1 LPTVLI
7 VALIVVI
14 TLTILQPAI
23 NSEAQTK
30 KKEYST
36 SSLFVAIFSN
46 GDTLIE
52 QDIVADPKV
61 SKTNITLFGRTIEDL
76 NVADYNNNLIH
87 YNSSGV
93 PGKITLTSSGVSK
106 IRLTYV
112 TPDLVSKDG
121 RVWTFSINSA
131 DKFSL
136 KLPANSTITDL
147 GKEFPESVRR
157 MGDQELLSF
166 QPGNIEIKYVIGF
179 LGTKDQSN
187 ASIESAGLAIK
198 DAKNR
203 YPGIILDAA
212 EKQLR
217 QAIISKNSEMYL
229 EAERY
234 ATDANDLA
242 LRIARDYS
250 NVRTT
255 IMNTNNQIKK
265 AAASGEDITLS
276 KILLSQSNSEFSRGQ
291 YIEAKRSADNA
302 VVNIGKKMELTGFM
316 PIIIIIIVVTVLAV
330 AIWYVFF
337 VKKRKNILILS
348 LRRKWPK
355 LKAKS
360 DPSLIDNSQLRG
372 SDTEIKGQNFKSEY
386 QGSTSDSPTQSPL
399 GSYSASSFSK
409 NSLPSSPAYIDQK
422 ILSDFIAKLLMQRPY
437 LRPEDQQVLKYL
449 EEKEGAA
456 FESEIRNKLQ
466 LPKTTIWRLVKRLE
480 REDLVEVRKTAGQ
493 NLIKLRFEDRSDK

>member
-1 LPTVLI
+1 
-7 VALIVVI
+7 VI
-14 TLTILQPAI
+14 TLTILQPAN
-23 NSEAQTK
+23 NSEAQTN

-61 SKTNITLFGRTIEDL
+61 SKTNITIFGRTIEDL

-87 YNSSGV
+87 YNSSGE
-93 PGKITLTSSGVSK
+93 PAKITLTSSGVSK

-112 TPDLVSKDG
+112 TPDLVSKEG
-121 RVWTFSINSA
+121 RVWTFSINSP

-179 LGTKDQSN
+179 LGTQDQSN

-203 YPGIILDAA
+203 HPGIILDEA
-212 EKQLR
+212 EKQLK
-217 QAIISKNSEMYL
+217 QAIIAKNSEIYL
-229 EAERY
+229 EAERF

-242 LRIARDYS
+242 LAIAREYS
-250 NVRTT
+250 DVRTT

-302 VVNIGKKMELTGFM
+302 VVNIGKKTGLSGFM
-316 PIIIIIIVVTVLAV
+316 PIIIIIMVVTVLAV
-330 AIWYVFF
+330 AVWYVFF
-337 VKKRKNILILS
+337 VKKRKNISISS
-348 LRRKWPK
+348 LRQKWPK

-360 DPSLIDNSQLRG
+360 DLSLIDNSQLHG
-372 SDTEIKGQNFKSEY
+372 SNTEIKGQNAKSDD
-386 QGSTSDSPTQSPL
+386 QGSTSDSATQSPL
-399 GSYSASSFSK
+399 GSYSASSSK
-409 NSLPSSPAYIDQK
+409 NSLPSSPAYTDQK
-422 ILSDFIAKLLMQRPY
+422 ILSDFITKILMQRPY
-437 LRPEDQQVLKYL
+437 LRLEDQQVLKYL

-456 FESEIRNKLQ
+456 FESEIRNKFQ

-493 NLIKLRFEDRSDK
+493 NLIKLRFEDRTDT

>member
-1 LPTVLI
+1 M
-7 VALIVVI
+7 I

-23 NSEAQTK
+23 NSEAQTN

-112 TPDLVSKDG
+112 TPDLVSKEG

-157 MGDQELLSF
+157 MGDQELLDF

-203 YPGIILDAA
+203 YPGIIFNAA

-217 QAIISKNSEMYL
+217 QATISKNSEMYL

-265 AAASGEDITLS
+265 
-276 KILLSQSNSEFSRGQ
+276 
-291 YIEAKRSADNA
+291 
-302 VVNIGKKMELTGFM
+302 
-316 PIIIIIIVVTVLAV
+316 
-330 AIWYVFF
+330 
-337 VKKRKNILILS
+337 
-348 LRRKWPK
+348 
-355 LKAKS
+355 
-360 DPSLIDNSQLRG
+360 
-372 SDTEIKGQNFKSEY
+372 
-386 QGSTSDSPTQSPL
+386 
-399 GSYSASSFSK
+399 
-409 NSLPSSPAYIDQK
+409 
-422 ILSDFIAKLLMQRPY
+422 
-437 LRPEDQQVLKYL
+437 
-449 EEKEGAA
+449 
-456 FESEIRNKLQ
+456 
-466 LPKTTIWRLVKRLE
+466 
-480 REDLVEVRKTAGQ
+480 TA
-493 NLIKLRFEDRSDK
+493 RFG

>member
-1 LPTVLI
+1 
-7 VALIVVI
+7 
-14 TLTILQPAI
+14 
-23 NSEAQTK
+23 
-30 KKEYST
+30 
-36 SSLFVAIFSN
+36 
-46 GDTLIE
+46 
-52 QDIVADPKV
+52 
-61 SKTNITLFGRTIEDL
+61 
-76 NVADYNNNLIH
+76 
-87 YNSSGV
+87 
-93 PGKITLTSSGVSK
+93 
-106 IRLTYV
+106 
-112 TPDLVSKDG
+112 
-121 RVWTFSINSA
+121 
-131 DKFSL
+131 
-136 KLPANSTITDL
+136 
-147 GKEFPESVRR
+147 
-157 MGDQELLSF
+157 
-166 QPGNIEIKYVIGF
+166 
-179 LGTKDQSN
+179 
-187 ASIESAGLAIK
+187 
-198 DAKNR
+198 
-203 YPGIILDAA
+203 
-212 EKQLR
+212 
-217 QAIISKNSEMYL
+217 MYL

-255 IMNTNNQIKK
+255 IMNANNQMKK

-316 PIIIIIIVVTVLAV
+316 PIMIIIIVVTVLAV

-348 LRRKWPK
+348 LQRKWPK

-399 GSYSASSFSK
+399 GSLSASSLSK

-422 ILSDFIAKLLMQRPY
+422 ILSDFIAKLLMQRPN
-437 LRPEDQQVLKYL
+437 LRLEDQQVLKYL

-456 FESEIRNKLQ
+456 FESEIRNKFQ

-480 REDLVEVRKTAGQ
+480 REDLVEVRKTDWP
-493 NLIKLRFEDRSDK
+493 KPDKAKI